1 MGNDS
6 QWCLQT
12 VSWSKVCLHE
22 RLPAIFKI
30 IQSPKYEASFM
41 IFLMPFFTE
50 NDGEIPNN
58 VQFTESSRG
67 LERARKIIRTKQLCT
82 DSGVVLHLRRPS
94 ATLQWLSY
102 SDETFDANSS
112 PPHTRLKSFYLLT
125 QKTTHRTLFGLRV
138 LVTEAKQLSR
148 NRV

>member
-6 QWCLQT
+6 QWCLRT
-12 VSWSKVCLHE
+12 VGWSQVCLHE

-41 IFLMPFFTE
+41 IFLMPSFTE

-67 LERARKIIRTKQLCT
+67 LERAQKIIRTKQLCT
-82 DSGVVLHLRRPS
+82 DSGVGLHLRRPS

-112 PPHTRLKSFYLLT
+112 PPHTRLKSFLFTNSETAYG
-125 QKTTHRTLFGLRV
+125 TLFGLRV
-138 LVTEAKQLSR
+138 LVIEAKQLSG

>member
-1 MGNDS
+1 
-6 QWCLQT
+6 
-12 VSWSKVCLHE
+12 
-22 RLPAIFKI
+22 
-30 IQSPKYEASFM
+30 M
-41 IFLMPFFTE
+41 IFLMPSFTE

-67 LERARKIIRTKQLCT
+67 LERAQKIIRTKQLCT
-82 DSGVVLHLRRPS
+82 DSGVGLHLRQPS

-112 PPHTRLKSFYLLT
+112 PPHTRLKSFLFTNSETAYG
-125 QKTTHRTLFGLRV
+125 TLFGLRV
-138 LVTEAKQLSR
+138 LVIEAKQLSG